1 MIDPSFDTIEV
12 TPEAETKLTM
22 LDLMQNQI
30 ENLTA
35 SLAQKTQN
43 YDFVRDQLTIVRNQV
58 AELENFLKANHSDMN
73 DSHVEEIA
81 SIFNIQLEREYFV
94 TITATFTGTVTA
106 PIDYDMDD
114 LENDLQATI
123 DTHHYGN
130 SDVYVDLSEDRM
142 EIDWEES

>member
-1 MIDPSFDTIEV
+1 MIDPSFDTQTIP
-12 TPEAETKLTM
+12 TPLDVVGNYEAIIAQLQKDVE
-22 LDLMQNQI
+22 
-30 ENLTA
+30 
-35 SLAQKTQN
+35 QKTQN
-43 YDFVRDQLTIVRNQV
+43 YDFVRDQLTNVRNQV
-58 AELENFLKANHSDMN
+58 AELENFLKANHSDMD

-81 SIFNIQLEREYFV
+81 SIFDIQLEREYFV
-94 TITATFTGTVTA
+94 TITATFSGTVTA

-142 EIDWEES
+142 EIDWQES

>member
-1 MIDPSFDTIEV
+1 MIDPSFDTQTIP
-12 TPEAETKLTM
+12 TPLDVVGNYEAIIAQLQKDVE
-22 LDLMQNQI
+22 
-30 ENLTA
+30 
-35 SLAQKTQN
+35 QKTQN
-43 YDFVRDQLTIVRNQV
+43 YDFVRDQLTNVRNQV
-58 AELENFLKANHSDMN
+58 AELENFLKANHSDMD

-81 SIFNIQLEREYFV
+81 SIFDIQLEREYFV
-94 TITATFTGTVTA
+94 TITATFSGTITA

-142 EIDWEES
+142 EIDWQES

>member
-1 MIDPSFDTIEV
+1 MIDPSFDTAQV
-12 TPEAETKLTM
+12 ATPFTTT
-22 LDLMQNQI
+22 DLMQIQMD
-30 ENLTA
+30 NLQK
-35 SLAQKTQN
+35 SLAQKTQ
-43 YDFVRDQLTIVRNQV
+43 DWEFVRQELTAVRNQV
-58 AELENFLKANHSDMN
+58 AELEDYLKANYSDM
-73 DSHVEEIA
+73 DEGHWEQIA
-81 SIFNIQLEREYFV
+81 AIFNIQLEREYFV
-94 TITATFTGTVTA
+94 TITATFSGTVTA

>member
-1 MIDPSFDTIEV
+1 MIDPSFDTAQV
-12 TPEAETKLTM
+12 ATPFTTT
-22 LDLMQNQI
+22 DLMQIQMD
-30 ENLTA
+30 NLQK
-35 SLAQKTQN
+35 SLAQKTQ
-43 YDFVRDQLTIVRNQV
+43 DWEFVRQELTAVRNQV
-58 AELENFLKANHSDMN
+58 AELEDYLKANYSDM
-73 DSHVEEIA
+73 DESHVEHIA
-81 SIFNIQLEREYFV
+81 SIFGIQLEREYFV
-94 TITATFTGTVTA
+94 TITATFSGTVTA

>member
-1 MIDPSFDTIEV
+1 MIDPSFDTAQIATPYATIDYMHIEMD
-12 TPEAETKLTM
+12 KLKK
-22 LDLMQNQI
+22 DL
-30 ENLTA
+30 E
-35 SLAQKTQN
+35 QKTQN
-43 YDFVRDQLTIVRNQV
+43 YDFVRDQLTQVRYQV
-58 AELENFLKANHSDMN
+58 AELENFLKANHSDM
-73 DSHVEEIA
+73 DESHVEEIA

-130 SDVYVDLSEDRM
+130 SDVYVDLSDDRM
-142 EIDWEES
+142 DIDWQES

>member
-1 MIDPSFDTIEV
+1 MIDPSMDTAQIA
-12 TPEAETKLTM
+12 TPYATIDYM
-22 LDLMQNQI
+22 QI
-30 ENLTA
+30 EMDKLKKD
-35 SLAQKTQN
+35 LAQKTQN

-94 TITATFTGTVTA
+94 TITATFSGTVTA

>member
-1 MIDPSFDTIEV
+1 MIDPSMAAAL
-12 TPEAETKLTM
+12 TPYPLTP
-22 LDLMQNQI
+22 LEEKVADLEKQLQ
-30 ENLTA
+30 
-35 SLAQKTQN
+35 QKTQN

-94 TITATFTGTVTA
+94 TITATFSGTVTA
-106 PIDYDMDD
+106 PIDYEMDD

-123 DTHHYGN
+123 DTHYYGN
-130 SDVYVDLSEDRM
+130 SSVYVDLSEDSM
-142 EIDWEES
+142 EIDWEEG

>member
-1 MIDPSFDTIEV
+1 MIDPSMDTAQIA
-12 TPEAETKLTM
+12 TPYATIDYM
-22 LDLMQNQI
+22 QI
-30 ENLTA
+30 EMDKLKKD
-35 SLAQKTQN
+35 LDQKTQN
-43 YDFVRDQLTIVRNQV
+43 YDFVRDQLTQVRNQV
-58 AELENFLKANHSDMN
+58 AELEDYLKANYSDM
-73 DSHVEEIA
+73 DEGHWEQIA
-81 SIFNIQLEREYFV
+81 DIFNIQLEREYFV

-130 SDVYVDLSEDRM
+130 SSVYVDLSEDRM